1 MFINR
6 LYKMI
11 KNNRQSK
18 GNMLREITS
27 AYTDIGWNEG
37 C

>member
-6 LYKMI
+6 SYKMI
-11 KNNRQSK
+11 KNDRQSK
-18 GNMLREITS
+18 RNMLREITS